1 MSTEPNRPALDSAS
15 FPREAWRQVTLNA
28 PAELA
33 LYGAQNRG
41 FLDVTLANDS
51 AQALIPGA
59 DHAIAFSF
67 RLLDQRGELIPLEGN
82 RTPLTRAIEAGTRH
96 TQKIEILVPA
106 QYLEAAAAVRIGL
119 VHEGQYWVESLY
131 PQHPRTVKIE
141 PRGELDS
148 LDARLAAA
156 GQLWQSGRGNGLRW
170 PYGSMMVSERH
181 QLLYLPV
188 PKCACTPLKSMMAE
202 LAGIERPDIA
212 RELDVHFVTDRFN
225 TGVQLKDKPI
235 ELARDI
241 LASDRYLKFGVVR
254 DPFERLASAYLDH
267 FVYHR
272 PSRDLAQTG
281 ISFNQFVA
289 TILRQD
295 PHDLDPHWR
304 PQYLYFLGVKHIS
317 RIFRLEDMDR
327 LQQYLRDNVG
337 VELHTGREKAS
348 ANSMLL
354 VNDAS
359 DCSAEDLKQW
369 GAIHA
374 DSFRSSSQATA
385 IREYYREDFALYDA
399 AV

>member
-1 MSTEPNRPALDSAS
+1 MLRRANDCAN
-15 FPREAWRQVTLNA
+15 FPREAWRQVTLAA

-82 RTPLTRAIEAGTRH
+82 RTPLTRVVEAGARH
-96 TQKIEILVPA
+96 TQKVAVSIPA
-106 QYLEAAAAVRIGL
+106 QHIEAAAAVRIGL

-131 PQHPRTVKIE
+131 PEHPRTVKIE

-156 GQLWQSGRGNGLRW
+156 DQLWQSGRGNGLRW

-181 QLLYLPV
+181 KLLYMPV
-188 PKCACTPLKSMMAE
+188 PKCACTLLKSMMVE
-202 LAGIERPDIA
+202 LAGIESPGIA
-212 RELDVHFVTDRFN
+212 RELDVHFITDRFN
-225 TGVQLKDKPI
+225 TGVQLKDKPM

-272 PSRDLAQTG
+272 PSLDHPAQAG

-295 PHDLDPHWR
+295 PYDLDPHWR
-304 PQYLYFLGVKHIS
+304 PQYLYFLGVKHIG
-317 RIFRLEDMDR
+317 RIFRLEDIDQ
-327 LQQYLRDNVG
+327 LQQYLRENIG
-337 VELHTGREKAS
+337 AELHPDPEKTS
-348 ANSMLL
+348 SSSMLL
-354 VNDAS
+354 TNDAS
-359 DCSAEDLKQW
+359 DCSAMNLAQR
-369 GAIHA
+369 GAIHP
-374 DSFRSSSQATA
+374 DSFRSSSQAAA